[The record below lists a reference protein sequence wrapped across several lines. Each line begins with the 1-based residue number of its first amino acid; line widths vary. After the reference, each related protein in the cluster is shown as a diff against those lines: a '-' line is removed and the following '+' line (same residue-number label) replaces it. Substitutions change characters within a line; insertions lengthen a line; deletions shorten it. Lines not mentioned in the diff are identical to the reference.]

1 MPLSKP
7 QEFILFLLGKC
18 YDHVSHKISDPL
30 EVGMRK
36 CDFIALAK
44 AAGLVDKSD
53 RAMYKNLELLQKTRH
68 IDYRNN
74 LLSLTKKG
82 RNHYS
87 RTSNKVD
94 PYINLAVALSSKDVL
109 KFAKRNQLRFRN

>member
-1 MPLSKP
+1 MPLSRP
-7 QEFILFLLGKC
+7 QEFILFLLGRC
-18 YDHVSHKISDPL
+18 YEHVSHKISDPL

-44 AAGLVDKSD
+44 AAGLIQKSD
-53 RAMYKNLELLQKTRH
+53 RAMYKNLELLQKSRH
-68 IDYRNN
+68 VDYRNN

-82 RNHYS
+82 RNHYNA
-87 RTSNKVD
+87 TSSKVN

-109 KFAKRNQLRFRN
+109 KCAKRNQLRFKN